1 MLPNGGG
8 AMTNETF
15 NNRRKAVEHRMGV
28 ERHRTSPWTVWIYG
42 LPAVAL
48 LGGLLHAFGY
58 GPFQPLAES
67 IKREAELE
75 QSITE
80 LKEENESLTEDVNS
94 LMPGE
99 FGIEKRAREQLGWSK
114 PGEIIV
120 HIPDKR

>member
-1 MLPNGGG
+1 
-8 AMTNETF
+8 MTNETF
-15 NNRRKAVEHRMGV
+15 NNRRAAVDNRMGV

-67 IKREAELE
+67 LNREAELE
-75 QSITE
+75 QSIIE